1 MSNKIVFGSIV
12 RNLVNTEP
20 YLSFIKNAEKFG
32 HKISALIIGY
42 NVFADELILEELN
55 RYCKTLAFKM
65 GDIDSFSKSFP
76 NCPLSKNELS
86 VLIGEQK
93 YNLYEKLS
101 YGTMRNNVVLA
112 ALTFGADFLL
122 FFDDDVSPKVLMC
135 SDKNTFEFQ
144 EIDFVGSHVSKIKDN
159 DEIVATTSD
168 YTGFYIIPHIDFPN
182 LEDLLFGLQKE
193 NVFSFISSEENKKPI
208 CAQNISRNI
217 RLTTKIL
224 GGNLCLDLRE
234 LEFLPP
240 FFSSILVMGGNCYL
254 GRGEDT
260 LFAPIVTK
268 FKKKCLDIDLPIFH
282 NCYGD
287 FPNKPDFHHQ
297 KNLDRFY
304 LACLGWTIRNPF
316 MNWIRKNFQPEFDL
330 VDDSERYKKL
340 VAGSEAISEYLNDY
354 RFMHLPVSSIM
365 SQKQLKHS
373 IARFNTLINNWKKV
387 QKVFSRS

>member
-1 MSNKIVFGSIV
+1 MNNKIVFGSIV
-12 RNLVNTEP
+12 RNLVNVEP
-20 YLSFIKNAEKFG
+20 YLSFIKNAKEYD

-42 NVFADELILEELN
+42 NTFADELILEELN
-55 RYCKTLAFKM
+55 KYCKTIAFKM
-65 GDIDSFSKSFP
+65 GNMDSFLANFP
-76 NCPLSKNELS
+76 DCPLSKNELS

-112 ALTFGADFLL
+112 SLTFGADFLL
-122 FFDDDVSPKVLMC
+122 FFDDDVSPQILMC
-135 SDKNTFEFQ
+135 SDKNTFQFQ
-144 EIDFVGSHVSKIKDN
+144 EIDFVGSHISNLKDN

-168 YTGFYIIPHIDFPN
+168 YTGYYIIPHIDFSN
-182 LEDLLFGLQKE
+182 FYDLLFGLQKE
-193 NVFSFISSEENKKPI
+193 NNFDFITSKKNELPI
-208 CAQNISRNI
+208 CAENYSKNI
-217 RLTTKIL
+217 RITTKIL

-240 FFSSILVMGGNCYL
+240 FFSSILVMEDNCYL

-260 LFAPIVTK
+260 LFAPIVKK

-287 FPNKPDFHHQ
+287 FPNKPGFNNQ
-297 KNLDRFY
+297 KNIDRFY
-304 LACLGWTIRNPF
+304 YACIGWTIRNPF
-316 MNWIRKNFQPEFDL
+316 MNWIRKNFQPEFDS
-330 VDDSERYKKL
+330 VDDSKRYKRL
-340 VAGSEAISEYLNDY
+340 VAGSEAISVYLNDY
-354 RFMHLPVSSIM
+354 RFMHLPISSLM

-373 IARFNTLINNWKKV
+373 IARFNKLIKNWEKV